1 MQGRMHRYTPGLV
14 EKAENPLYI
23 IEMKRLCKD
32 VDITDRGLISR
43 AVYACLDKK
52 YKRNDVVRYM
62 SHVSGLK
69 ENQIR
74 YIYFRYGKRG
84 MYQIVELVITE
95 LQSEIVSESVSF
107 PKIWYREKVDGS
119 SGKVRRIGIQNV
131 KQQLYDYIAVEG
143 LKPVLKRIGEF
154 QYASIK
160 GRGTTKGKEIISHWV
175 RNRDMRYFV
184 KLDVRKCFESIDHDL
199 LMRFLEK
206 HIKNEK
212 LIWLIKTL
220 IGSFERGLSIGSYL
234 SQYLC
239 NLYMSILYHYI
250 MEELYKTRRG
260 KRVNLV
266 RHCLIYMDDILM
278 IGSQRRDMEKAVK
291 QVIKKAEEIG
301 FEIKPNYQLKTIDG
315 NCIDMMGFKIY
326 RTHTEIRGR
335 ISLRVR
341 RSFRRARKRITLR
354 IAKKC
359 VSYYGYLKHTDS
371 KRIQRKWKVRSILR
385 KCKGVIRNESKIYA
399 TATSCQY
406 RPVRQQ
412 NLHFSLPE

>member
-1 MQGRMHRYTPGLV
+1 M
-14 EKAENPLYI
+14 
-23 IEMKRLCKD
+23 IETFHFL
-32 VDITDRGLISR
+32 
-43 AVYACLDKK
+43 
-52 YKRNDVVRYM
+52 
-62 SHVSGLK
+62 
-69 ENQIR
+69 
-74 YIYFRYGKRG
+74 RYGIEK
-84 MYQIVELVITE
+84 
-95 LQSEIVSESVSF
+95 
-107 PKIWYREKVDGS
+107 KIDGS
-119 SGKVRRIGIQNV
+119 SGKVRRIGIQNI
-131 KQQLYDYIAVEG
+131 KQQLYDYVAVEG
-143 LKPVLKRIGEF
+143 LNPVMKRIGEF
-154 QYASIK
+154 QCASIK
-160 GRGTTKGKEIISHWV
+160 GRGTTKGKETISRWI
-175 RNRDMRYFV
+175 RNRNMKYFV

-212 LIWLIKTL
+212 LIWLIKML
-220 IGSFERGLSIGSYL
+220 ISSFERGLSIGSYL

-301 FEIKPNYQLKTIDG
+301 LEIKPNYQLKTING

-335 ISLRVR
+335 VFLRVR
-341 RSFRRARKRITLR
+341 RSFRRARKQITFR

-359 VSYYGYLKHTDS
+359 ISYYGYLKHTNS
-371 KRIQRKWKVRSILR
+371 KRFQRKWKVRKTIK
-385 KCKGVIRNESKIYA
+385 KCKGVIKNESKIYA
-399 TATSCQY
+399 AAITG
-406 RPVRQQ
+406 
-412 NLHFSLPE
+412 

>member
-1 MQGRMHRYTPGLV
+1 MCAGVSRKT
-14 EKAENPLYI
+14 ESPLYI

-32 VDITDRGLISR
+32 VDITDRDLISR

-74 YIYFRYGKRG
+74 CIYFRYEKKG
-84 MYQIVELVITE
+84 MQPIVELIITE
-95 LQSEIVSESVSF
+95 LQSEIATESVSF
-107 PKIWYREKVDGS
+107 PKIWYREKIDGS
-119 SGKVRRIGIQNV
+119 SGKNRRIGIQNI

-143 LKPVLKRIGEF
+143 LEPALKRIGEF

-160 GRGTTKGKEIISHWV
+160 GRGTTKGKETISRWA
-175 RNRDMRYFV
+175 RNRKMRYFV

-199 LMRFLEK
+199 LIGLLEK

-220 IGSFERGLSIGSYL
+220 ISSFERGLSIGSYL

-250 MEELYKTRRG
+250 MEDIYKVRRG

-266 RHCLIYMDDILM
+266 CHCLIYMDDILM
-278 IGSQRRDMEKAVK
+278 IGTQRRDMEMAVK
-291 QVIKKAEEIG
+291 RVIKKAEEMG
-301 FEIKPNYQLKTIDG
+301 LEIKPNHQVKPIDG

-335 ISLRVR
+335 IFLRVR

-354 IAKKC
+354 TAKKC
-359 VSYYGYLKHTDS
+359 ISYYGYLKHTNS
-371 KRIQRKWKVRSILR
+371 KRIIQRWKVRKIIK
-385 KCKGVIRNESKIYA
+385 KCKEVIRNESKILRAAA
-399 TATSCQY
+399 TC
-406 RPVRQQ
+406 
-412 NLHFSLPE
+412 